1 MQRLIEKHNLKKS
14 VQPAPGQKLVQQQR
28 QIVKQKPQQQL
39 QQQQLHQQQQQQLQL
54 QQQQQKKV
62 RFQKQSVVQK
72 KDVRSEVLAVNDAV
86 KKIKEVFALKNQAAV
101 ELRNKSAELN
111 TQRKY
116 IEEETQKEGEAVGI
130 ISACFAIEKKS
141 VNDIEKRV
149 NDFIKAAVE
158 LYRKERNELNRMG
171 GTGIHV
177 LEELKE
183 ELVPMQRAIVAELLK
198 YRLSYNRLDEHITK
212 KNALNA
218 RILDVRGQNNER
230 RVNAEQLEVN
240 HLETCGNVV
249 KSRQGVDGLN
259 EVHEKVDTD
268 LRLLGLTIETR
279 GKDLSNRHKDI
290 DTIVNAYD
298 DENETI
304 CFRIDQHEEE
314 IKSLSTI
321 YANLVEEFQKLS
333 ELQHRQCNDKEK
345 YTAIELLKTNDLEN
359 VNSDVGK
366 HQESLVDVKAKNKE
380 NAEELPQVIFE
391 YSIIIIIIIIIT
403 LLDQK
408 SGSRNE

>member
-14 VQPAPGQKLVQQQR
+14 VQPAPGQKLIQQQR
-28 QIVKQKPQQQL
+28 QIVKQKPQQQQQQQQQV
-39 QQQQLHQQQQQQLQL
+39 QQQQLHQQQQLQL

-86 KKIKEVFALKNQAAV
+86 KRIKEVFAIKNQAAV

-141 VNDIEKRV
+141 VNDIDKQV
-149 NDFIKAAVE
+149 IDFIKSAVE
-158 LYRKERNELNRMG
+158 IYKKEKNELNRMID
-171 GTGIHV
+171 TGRHV
-177 LEELKE
+177 IKELREELE
-183 ELVPMQRAIVAELLK
+183 PMERAIVAELVK
-198 YRLSYNRLDEHITK
+198 YRISNNRLKEHISK

-230 RVNAEQLEVN
+230 RVNAEQLEIN

-249 KSRQGVDGLN
+249 QSRKGVDELN
-259 EVHEKVDTD
+259 KVQEQVDTD
-268 LRLLGLTIETR
+268 LRLFGLTIETR
-279 GKDLSNRHKDI
+279 EKDLSNRHKDI
-290 DTIVNAYD
+290 DAIVNAYD

-314 IKSLSTI
+314 IKSLSNR

-333 ELQHRQCNDKEK
+333 ELQHRQRNDKEK
-345 YTAIELLKTNDLEN
+345 YTAIEELKTKELES
-359 VNSDVGK
+359 VSGDVGK
-366 HQESLVDVKAKNKE
+366 YQENLVDLKAKNKE
-380 NAEELPQVIFE
+380 NAEELAQVTF
-391 YSIIIIIIIIIT
+391 
-403 LLDQK
+403 
-408 SGSRNE
+408 

>member
-14 VQPAPGQKLVQQQR
+14 VQPAPGQKLIQQQR

-39 QQQQLHQQQQQQLQL
+39 QQQQLQQQQQQQLQL
-54 QQQQQKKV
+54 QQQQQQKKV

-86 KKIKEVFALKNQAAV
+86 KRIKEVFALKNQAAV
-101 ELRNKSAELN
+101 ELRNKSAELD

-141 VNDIEKRV
+141 INDIEKQV
-149 NDFIKAAVE
+149 TDFIKSAVE
-158 LYRKERNELNRMG
+158 HYKKEKNELNRMV

-177 LEELKE
+177 LKEFREELE
-183 ELVPMQRAIVAELLK
+183 PIQRAIVAELVK
-198 YRLSYNRLDEHITK
+198 YRFSYNRLHEHITK

-218 RILDVRGQNNER
+218 RILDVRSQNNER
-230 RVNAEQLEVN
+230 RVNAEQLEIN
-240 HLETCGNVV
+240 NLETCGNVV
-249 KSRQGVDGLN
+249 QTRKGVDGLN
-259 EVHEKVDTD
+259 KVFEQVDTD
-268 LRLLGLTIETR
+268 LRLFGLTIETR
-279 GKDLSNRHKDI
+279 EKDLSNRHKDV
-290 DTIVNAYD
+290 DSIVNAYD

-304 CFRIDQHEEE
+304 CFKVDQHEEE
-314 IKSLSTI
+314 IKTLSTN

-345 YTAIELLKTNDLEN
+345 YAAIEELKTKELET
-359 VNSDVGK
+359 VSSDVGK

-380 NAEELPQVIFE
+380 NAEELHQVIF
-391 YSIIIIIIIIIT
+391 
-403 LLDQK
+403 
-408 SGSRNE
+408 